1 MLEINN
7 SNCNRPGSGEDIPK
21 RHLPVL
27 LAISYFNDGP
37 HVIGMSPEISCSKEE
52 KGGNV
57 VPARGGAGVYLLE
70 QDLPLSWQ
78 LVRTPCK
85 TGQTE
90 NGMCNQAVPHP
101 AFLVLKLNLTP
112 EDWRWKGHWPSVF
125 LSPLLP
131 YWMHLFMT
139 LSLELAH
146 YGWIAKHSLIGFPG
160 PRLPPSQLWWY
171 NLLKLINKNLETW
184 RSNKTETSWRTCD
197 ESGAHTTSDEALIFL
212 QLYLGAT
219 STRVSCT
226 ASDVTG
232 REALLLLLLHC
243 HQHPNVIQTTA
254 KPHMAGK
261 LLGFFAFQCV
271 KWHQRENFIRILWK

>member
-37 HVIGMSPEISCSKEE
+37 QVIGISPEMSCSKEE

-90 NGMCNQAVPHP
+90 TGMCNQAAPHT
-101 AFLVLKLNLTP
+101 AFLVFKLNLMP
-112 EDWRWKGHWPSVF
+112 EDWGWKGHWPSMF

-131 YWMHLFMT
+131 YWINLFMLFSMT

-160 PRLPPSQLWWY
+160 PRLPLSQLWW
-171 NLLKLINKNLETW
+171 
-184 RSNKTETSWRTCD
+184 
-197 ESGAHTTSDEALIFL
+197 
-212 QLYLGAT
+212 
-219 STRVSCT
+219 
-226 ASDVTG
+226 
-232 REALLLLLLHC
+232 
-243 HQHPNVIQTTA
+243 
-254 KPHMAGK
+254 
-261 LLGFFAFQCV
+261 
-271 KWHQRENFIRILWK
+271 